1 MALGLQA
8 NSRANRF
15 GIRRRH
21 RQRRGP
27 PDSRNALPSGSRIGR
42 TVLAFLYRERERLAV
57 VVGFIS
63 MRVCNIANV
72 LGFGRHGSIYATD
85 RGLRRSPRR
94 GGRTGVVPDV
104 QSSDSRTDTAEISEF
119 RS

>member
-1 MALGLQA
+1 MQA
-8 NSRANRF
+8 NRRANCL

-21 RQRRGP
+21 RQRRRP
-27 PDSRNALPSGSRIGR
+27 PDSRNALPSGGRIGR
-42 TVLAFLYRERERLAV
+42 TVLAFLYRKRERLTV

-63 MRVCNIANV
+63 MRVRNIANV
-72 LGFGRHGSIYATD
+72 LGFGGDGSIYTTN

-104 QSSDSRTDTAEISEF
+104 QSNDSRTDTAEISEF
-119 RS
+119 GP